1 MKNKLLRSGKM
12 NKYTLKEI
20 EENLGVCFNNPT
32 LLKTAL
38 THSSFANQFKD
49 AEYNERLEFL
59 GDAVLQLCIT
69 EYLFNN
75 FKSKSEGELTKTRSL
90 IVCENSLYE
99 IAKKLHLG
107 EYIRMSKGEE
117 LTGGRERISIQADAV
132 EAVIAAVYLDKG
144 IGFVRDF
151 ILLHFEEIIKK
162 AINNEI
168 ILDFKTKL
176 QEFLQKDGEVS
187 IHYELIKHEGPP
199 HRRKFFTNVV
209 IENNIMG
216 EGCGYSKKEA
226 EQNAAKQALMKL
238 DNKNE

>member
-1 MKNKLLRSGKM
+1 M
-12 NKYTLKEI
+12 NKYALKEI
-20 EENLGVCFNNPT
+20 EENLGVYFNNPT

-75 FKSKSEGELTKTRSL
+75 FKNKSEGELTKTRSL

-168 ILDFKTKL
+168 VLDFKTKL

-199 HRRKFFTNVV
+199 HRRKFYTNVV
-209 IENNIMG
+209 IDDNVMG
-216 EGCGYSKKEA
+216 EGFGYSKKEA
-226 EQNAAKQALMKL
+226 EQNAAKEALMKL
-238 DNKNE
+238 DNKDE

>member
-1 MKNKLLRSGKM
+1 M

-69 EYLFNN
+69 EHLFNN
-75 FKSKSEGELTKTRSL
+75 FKNKLEGELTKIRSL

-168 ILDFKTKL
+168 VLDFKTKL

-187 IHYELIKHEGPP
+187 IHYELTKYEGPP
-199 HRRKFFTNVV
+199 HRRKFYTNVV
-209 IENNIMG
+209 IDSSIMG

-226 EQNAAKQALMKL
+226 EQNAAKQALKKL
-238 DNKNE
+238 DKTNE

>member
-1 MKNKLLRSGKM
+1 M
-12 NKYTLKEI
+12 NKYTLKEV
-20 EENLGVCFNNPT
+20 EENLGVYFNNLT

-38 THSSFANQFKD
+38 THSSFGNQFKD

-75 FKSKSEGELTKTRSL
+75 FKDKTEGELTKIRSL
-90 IVCENSLYE
+90 IVCGNSLYE
-99 IAKKLHLG
+99 IAKKLRLG

-117 LTGGRERISIQADAV
+117 LTGGRERISIQADSV

-168 ILDFKTKL
+168 VLDFKTKL
-176 QEFLQKDGEVS
+176 QEFLQKDGEVE
-187 IHYELIKHEGPP
+187 IHYELTKYEGPP
-199 HRRKFFTNVV
+199 HRRKFFTNVSIDGKV
-209 IENNIMG
+209 MG
-216 EGCGYSKKEA
+216 EGSGYSKKEA
-226 EQNAAKQALMKL
+226 EQNCAKEALKIL
-238 DNKNE
+238 DGIDE

>member
-1 MKNKLLRSGKM
+1 M
-12 NKYTLKEI
+12 NKYALKEI
-20 EENLGVCFNNPT
+20 EENLGVYFNNPT

-75 FKSKSEGELTKTRSL
+75 FKNKSEGELTKTRSL

-151 ILLHFEEIIKK
+151 ILLHFEEIINK

-168 ILDFKTKL
+168 VLDFKTKL

-187 IHYELIKHEGPP
+187 IHYELIKYEGPP
-199 HRRKFFTNVV
+199 HRRKFYTNVV
-209 IENNIMG
+209 IDDNVMG
-216 EGCGYSKKEA
+216 EGFGYSKKEA
-226 EQNAAKQALMKL
+226 EQNAAKEALMKL
-238 DNKNE
+238 DNKDE

>member
-1 MKNKLLRSGKM
+1 M
-12 NKYTLKEI
+12 NRYTLKEI
-20 EENLGVCFNNPT
+20 EEHLGVYFNNPT

-75 FKSKSEGELTKTRSL
+75 YKDKSEGELTKIRSL
-90 IVCENSLYE
+90 IVCENSLFE
-99 IAKKLHLG
+99 IAKKLKLG
-107 EYIRMSKGEE
+107 QYIRMSKGEE
-117 LTGGRERISIQADAV
+117 LTGGRERTSIQADAV
-132 EAVIAAVYLDKG
+132 EAIIAAVYLDKG

-151 ILLHFEEIIKK
+151 ILLHFQDIINK

-176 QEFLQKDGEVS
+176 QEFLQKDGEVL
-187 IHYELIKHEGPP
+187 IRYELTKHEGPP
-199 HRRKFFTNVV
+199 HRRKFFTNVMIDNKV
-209 IENNIMG
+209 MG

-226 EQNAAKQALMKL
+226 EQNAAKEALTKL
-238 DNKNE
+238 DGINE

>member
-1 MKNKLLRSGKM
+1 M

-20 EENLGVCFNNPT
+20 EENLGVYFNNPT

-69 EYLFNN
+69 EHLFNN
-75 FKSKSEGELTKTRSL
+75 FKNKSEGELTKTRSL

-168 ILDFKTKL
+168 VLDFKTKL

-187 IHYELIKHEGPP
+187 IHYELTKYEGPP
-199 HRRKFFTNVV
+199 HRRKFYTNVV
-209 IENNIMG
+209 IDSSIMG

-226 EQNAAKQALMKL
+226 EQNAAKQALKKL
-238 DNKNE
+238 DKTNE

>member
-1 MKNKLLRSGKM
+1 M

-20 EENLGVCFNNPT
+20 EDNLGVYFNNHT

-38 THSSFANQFKD
+38 THSSFGNQFKD

-69 EYLFNN
+69 EYLFNK
-75 FKSKSEGELTKTRSL
+75 FKSKSEGELTKIRSL

-99 IAKKLHLG
+99 IAKKLKLG

-144 IGFVRDF
+144 IGFVCDF
-151 ILLHFEEIIKK
+151 ILMHFEVIINK

-168 ILDFKTKL
+168 VLDFKTKL
-176 QEFLQKDGEVS
+176 QEWLQKDGEVE
-187 IHYELIKHEGPP
+187 IHYELLRFEGPP
-199 HRRKFFTNVV
+199 HRRKFFINVSIDGEV
-209 IENNIMG
+209 KG
-216 EGCGYSKKEA
+216 EGEGYSKKEA
-226 EQNAAKQALMKL
+226 EQNAAKVALERINGKY
-238 DNKNE
+238 E

>member
-1 MKNKLLRSGKM
+1 M
-12 NKYTLKEI
+12 NRYTLKEI
-20 EENLGVCFNNPT
+20 EEHLGVYFNNPT

-75 FKSKSEGELTKTRSL
+75 YKNKSEGELTKIRSL
-90 IVCENSLYE
+90 IVCENSLFE
-99 IAKKLHLG
+99 IAKKLDLG

-117 LTGGRERISIQADAV
+117 LTGGRERTSIQADAV

-151 ILLHFEEIIKK
+151 ILLHFQDIIKK

-168 ILDFKTKL
+168 VLDFKTKL
-176 QEFLQKDGEVS
+176 QEFLQKDGEVL

-209 IENNIMG
+209 IDNKVMG

-226 EQNAAKQALMKL
+226 EQNAAKEALTKL
-238 DNKNE
+238 DGINE

>member
-1 MKNKLLRSGKM
+1 M
-12 NKYTLKEI
+12 NKYTIKEI
-20 EENLGVCFNNPT
+20 EENLGVCFNNSN
-32 LLKTAL
+32 LIKTAL

-59 GDAVLQLCIT
+59 GDSVLQLCIT

-75 FKSKSEGELTKTRSL
+75 FKNKSEGELTKIRSL

-99 IAKKLHLG
+99 IAKKLNLG
-107 EYIRMSKGEE
+107 NYIRMSKGEE
-117 LTGGRERISIQADAV
+117 LTGGRERISIQADSV

-151 ILLHFEEIIKK
+151 ILLHFEDIIHK

-176 QEFLQKDGEVS
+176 QELLQKDGEIS
-187 IHYELIKHEGPP
+187 IQYELTKYDGPP
-199 HRRKFFTNVV
+199 HRRKFFTNVTIDKKV
-209 IENNIMG
+209 MG
-216 EGCGYSKKEA
+216 EGSGYSKKEA
-226 EQNAAKQALMKL
+226 EQNAAKQALINL
-238 DNKNE
+238 EGINE